1 MRGSPW
7 GRLTGTTRRLY
18 GCSCYG
24 DPTGHVIHCHGD
36 RDLSDNDILGQ
47 QHSRTTTVSSE
58 NSGGDCESC
67 DCGACGDGVG
77 VT

>member
-7 GRLTGTTRRLY
+7 WRLTGTTKHLY

-36 RDLSDNDILGQ
+36 RDLSDNDILE
-47 QHSRTTTVSSE
+47 HELWR
-58 NSGGDCESC
+58 
-67 DCGACGDGVG
+67 
-77 VT
+77 

>member
-36 RDLSDNDILGQ
+36 RDLSDNDILGR
-47 QHSRTTTVSSE
+47 HSRARTLEVIVRVVIVVP
-58 NSGGDCESC
+58 
-67 DCGACGDGVG
+67 VG
-77 VT
+77 MVWG